1 MRISHKKDMQTLKL
15 IKEKKE
21 QERKDTISFSL
32 PSEMIRTIKR
42 LADEN
47 EISSSNIAEYA
58 LKEFLD
64 SLSDPDPAQSGLR
77 HTNHNHVH

>member
-1 MRISHKKDMQTLKL
+1 MEILKL

-21 QERKDTISFSL
+21 QERKDSISFSL

-47 EISSSNIAEYA
+47 EISISSIAEYA

-64 SLSDPDPAQSGLR
+64 SISDPAQSGLQ